1 MENKYNLIL
10 VVFVVAVG
18 LVLINN
24 IKSPQI
30 TGGVVVSMC
39 GDAICDMD
47 EDMATCPEDCGYEDP
62 CMMDPMLPECGGGP
76 ICGDAICDVG
86 EDDVTCSADCQP
98 EDPCM
103 MDPMLPECGGCDEAD
118 PCADCDADGMVNDEC
133 ICYPEM
139 CAPPG
144 PFCGDAICDEGE
156 ECDICSE
163 DCGDC
168 VVGAPPDSGGVV

>member
-47 EDMATCPEDCGYEDP
+47 EDMATCPEDCGY
-62 CMMDPMLPECGGGP
+62 
-76 ICGDAICDVG
+76 
-86 EDDVTCSADCQP
+86 